1 MNILWQHVRIRR
13 LIAFGISDEARCA
26 WCFPNGSFVFAAEF
40 LSFLQ
45 IMCQSRLASQLHL
58 DLSDASMPDVI
69 ASRRCFGKVLSCNCE
84 RAVAHKRRNL
94 SWSFFFSRQPLVL
107 LGLRMLA
114 SPPAGRKARK
124 TFRFAETRALSRFR
138 CPPCVRP
145 AATRRPGHKAAK
157 GAARKRRTP

>member
-1 MNILWQHVRIRR
+1 MHLESRTRPV
-13 LIAFGISDEARCA
+13 CA
-26 WCFPNGSFVFAAEF
+26 WWFPNGSFVFAAEF
-40 LSFLQ
+40 LPFLQ

-107 LGLRMLA
+107 LGLRILA
-114 SPPAGRKARK
+114 PPPAGRKARK
-124 TFRFAETRALSRFR
+124 TFRFAKTQALASFR
-138 CPPCVRP
+138 LPPCAQV
-145 AATRRPGHKAAK
+145 PGVQPPRHKAAE
-157 GAARKRRTP
+157 GAARPKEAKQW